1 MQSFLSIISIVWV
14 LTWEMVFYSV
24 FSCLYYRRRDLYK
37 YNKSL
42 EKLGRNLCN
51 ALPKLGPAFV
61 KLGQFLSTRYDLI
74 NYIVCKELKKLQD
87 NAPTVDFKQIE
98 KILILELGEKT
109 LELKIDEI
117 PVAAASVA
125 QVHKGYT
132 TCGKAVAVKVLRP
145 NVRKSFKRNINLM
158 IMVAEFFNRF
168 VNPAKR
174 LRLLEVV
181 NLIAET
187 ADSELNMQMEAAA
200 ADKLRYN
207 CSEQDA
213 VYIPSVYWEYTT
225 KSILVIEWI
234 DGKKI
239 EDCHL
244 ELRKDLAKRLA
255 FLFFKQAYVDG
266 FFHADI
272 HPGNIMVDSEAR
284 LVLLDF
290 GMFSYLPERDRL
302 FLAEIIYAFVKK
314 DYEKVSELHFTA
326 GYVPADKDV
335 AEKLQSRFALASR
348 TIAEPIFGKP
358 KAEISISK
366 LLRRLFEV
374 TSEFNMHTQPQL
386 VLLQKN
392 MMSLESVLALLDPE
406 VNMWLLVEP
415 WFTDWAKNNLDFLSK
430 VKRKYHRLNQTLSKV
445 EHIIDSISSDL

>member
-1 MQSFLSIISIVWV
+1 MKSFLSIIYVIWV
-14 LTWEMVFYSV
+14 LTHRMVFYY
-24 FSCLYYRRRDLYK
+24 LYVSLFYRKKNLIN

-42 EKLGRNLCN
+42 QKLGENLCD
-51 ALPKLGPAFV
+51 ALPKLGPAFI

-74 NYIVCKELKKLQD
+74 SPIVCRELKKLQD

-98 KILILELGEKT
+98 KILIIELGEK
-109 LELKIDEI
+109 LQQLKVD
-117 PVAAASVA
+117 PVPIAAASVA

-132 TCGKAVAVKVLRP
+132 ACGAVVAIKVLRP
-145 NVRKSFKRNINLM
+145 QIKKNFMRNINLM
-158 IMVAEFFNRF
+158 MLFAALLNRF
-168 VNPAKR
+168 VNPARR

-187 ADSELNMQMEAAA
+187 ANSELNMQMEAAA

-207 CSEQDA
+207 CREQDG
-213 VYIPSVYWEYTT
+213 VYIPKVFWEYTT
-225 KSILVIEWI
+225 NSILVLEWI

-239 EDCHL
+239 DDCDIDTG
-244 ELRKDLAKRLA
+244 KDLAIKLA
-255 FLFFKQAYVDG
+255 FLFFRQAYVDG

-272 HPGNIMVDSEAR
+272 HPGNIIVDKAKR
-284 LVLLDF
+284 LVLVDF

-314 DYEKVSELHFTA
+314 DYEKVSELHFRA
-326 GYVPADKDV
+326 GYVSADNDTL
-335 AEKLQSRFALASR
+335 EKLQNQFSLACR
-348 TIAEPIFGKP
+348 TIAEPIFGKS

-366 LLRRLFEV
+366 LLRRLFEI
-374 TSEFNMHTQPQL
+374 TSEFNMQTQPQL

-392 MMSLESVLALLDPE
+392 MISLESVLAMLDPN

-415 WFTDWAKNNLDFLSK
+415 WFTEWAKNNLSALSI
-430 VKRKYHRLNQTLSKV
+430 VKRKYHKFNKILSKV
-445 EHIIDSISSDL
+445 EYIIESVKT